1 MCLYLLSF
9 QLCTLRREILTSAE
23 SCVRK
28 PLMLAERTEKTTDK
42 LLSEFFYFTGDTFLV
57 EQR

>member
-23 SCVRK
+23 GCVRK